1 MTVVQLQVLENRKVC
16 VLRHGMDGLLRF
28 DKSIAFVKRLTAR
41 SFIHSLLC
49 VVDSHLKIKPSNKKG
64 FVVKSHSHK

>member
-1 MTVVQLQVLENRKVC
+1 MTPKERRDNSQPS
-16 VLRHGMDGLLRF
+16 HGF